1 VPLVRAKIQGFYNG
15 KRIRPREVFDLNP
28 EHPIG
33 KWMELISEPE
43 EEGLG
48 PQIGVVAGQDTG
60 PTVALEAEKPLER
73 TGTKGRA
80 TKPVAAIRE
89 LCIWCVGGF

>member
-1 VPLVRAKIQGFYNG
+1 VALVRAKIQGFYDG
-15 KRIRPREVFDLNP
+15 KRIRPGEVFALNP

-60 PTVALEAEKPLER
+60 PTVALEAE
-73 TGTKGRA
+73 TAGTNRHQGKSNQAGGRD
-80 TKPVAAIRE
+80 P
-89 LCIWCVGGF
+89 